1 MSKLY
6 HTLHMEIIAILV
18 LTTALIA
25 ILSRDDEK
33 YKRMAR
39 RKYAYGRD
47 LIDRANEAL
56 RR

>member
-1 MSKLY
+1 
-6 HTLHMEIIAILV
+6 MEIIAILV